1 LEWREG
7 DDTREI
13 VIIVRDLLLIC
24 QIPNA
29 GFGEG
34 RTDLGKESHDLISA
48 GGSSVT
54 QNVEQEVLDLHRSA
68 INPDCQPNL
77 LTWKNTD

>member
-7 DDTREI
+7 DYTSEI
-13 VIIVRDLLLIC
+13 VIVIRDLLLFY

-29 GFGEG
+29 GFGEDS
-34 RTDLGKESHDLISA
+34 TDLGKESHDLISA

-54 QNVEQEVLDLHRSA
+54 QNVEQEVLDLHQSA
-68 INPDCQPNL
+68 IDS
-77 LTWKNTD
+77 D